1 MSDYKQDAIRD
12 KIAEYKEQCHWARES
27 YCYNQCDEHGNNSI
41 ITSIKC
47 PYYDEEQEVWDYEEC
62 FRDKGW

>member
-27 YCYNQCDEHGNNSI
+27 YCYNQCEYHNG
-41 ITSIKC
+41 KC
-47 PYYDEEQEVWDYEEC
+47 LYYDPEEETWDYEEC
-62 FRDKGW
+62 FGDKGW